1 MSQINK
7 KTKLGQF
14 YSKNP
19 IIRQTIQSL
28 IQNDGPIM
36 EPSVGQG
43 DLLVG
48 INDRELI
55 MFDVETDIDEFNGYP
70 VHKMDFFDEPAS
82 YPGVKTIIGN
92 PPFVKFKLLDDDL
105 KAKMNLYGYKSKSN
119 LYYLFIHRCIEHL
132 RWGGELIFIAPKEF
146 MFNVGAANLRR
157 TMYEF
162 GQITHFID
170 CGRTKLFADADVPSL
185 CIFRYEKTITSELK
199 TNYWNTIESYVNND
213 TSIVRELV
221 LVDDQFTFSEVEITS
236 TVSDFFD
243 VRVGIVNGKE
253 KFYLT
258 DRAAD
263 GNYVTRFRTG
273 ENEYRNYYFIDHI
286 TNILD
291 LPDDVR
297 EYFLNHKEQ
306 LINRKIKSFNED
318 NWWKYGAVRNK
329 NAMTSDTNRIYVP
342 EKTRVA
348 NPFFVG
354 SPNEMYCGSLL
365 GLFPNK
371 PDINLEKAVIF
382 FNSETFKSRLE
393 TFFIKTTNK
402 YTFTPSILGK
412 IPLYLSEIQ

>member
-1 MSQINK
+1 
-7 KTKLGQF
+7 
-14 YSKNP
+14 
-19 IIRQTIQSL
+19 
-28 IQNDGPIM
+28 M

-55 MFDVETDIDEFNGYP
+55 MFDVDTDIDEFNGYP
-70 VHKMDFFDEPAS
+70 IHKMDFFDEPAS

-92 PPFVKFKLLDDDL
+92 PPFVKFKLLDDKL
-105 KAKMNLYGYKSKSN
+105 KNQMNLYGYKSKSN
-119 LYYLFIHRCIEHL
+119 LYYFFIHRCIEHL
-132 RWGGELIFIAPKEF
+132 CWNGELIFIAPKEF
-146 MFNVGAANLRR
+146 MFNVGAKNLRR
-157 TMYEF
+157 TMFEF

-185 CIFRYEKTITSELK
+185 CIFRYEKNITSELK
-199 TNYWNTIESYVNND
+199 TNYWNTIESYTNND
-213 TSIVRELV
+213 SPIVRELV
-221 LVDDQFTFSEVEITS
+221 LVGDQFTFSEVEITT

-258 DRAAD
+258 DRVAD
-263 GNYVTRFRTG
+263 GNYITRFRTG

-329 NAMTSDTNRIYVP
+329 NAMTSNTNRIYVP
-342 EKTRVA
+342 EKTRIA

-371 PDINLEKAVIF
+371 KGINLERAVTF
-382 FNSETFKSRLE
+382 LNSETFKSRLE

-412 IPLYLSEIQ
+412 IPLYLSEIE